1 MENFQNWSEVFV
13 ASFHKLWLDLVA
25 ILPQVIMGI
34 VLIVVGWLVAKIVR
48 WVVTKFLR
56 LVALD
61 KGLEKIKI
69 REYMEKI
76 NLKMAPSRILAQ
88 LAYYSVMLIFFVG
101 AAEVFGWKVVSEKI
115 ADIIAYIPRLI
126 AGMVILAVGL
136 YIAGW
141 VRTGIRTAGKSFG
154 IPSARILSNVAF
166 FVLVI
171 IITLTS
177 LEQIGVNIDLI
188 KANIFILIGGIVLAF
203 GIGYGLGSKDM
214 VANLLA
220 AFYSRKKFHTGQRIR
235 VGDVEGDLES
245 VDSTSVSI
253 RTSEGVV
260 NIPAAKFAAMD
271 VLMLNEADPV

>member
-25 ILPQVIMGI
+25 TLPQVIIGLL
-34 VLIVVGWLVAKIVR
+34 LIIVGWFVAKAVR

-56 LVALD
+56 LVKLD
-61 KGLEKIKI
+61 EGLEKIRI
-69 REYMEKI
+69 REYMEKV
-76 NLKMAPSRILAQ
+76 NLKMPPSRILAQ
-88 LAYYSVMLIFFVG
+88 LAYYSVILIFFVG

-126 AGMVILAVGL
+126 AGMVILGVGL

-141 VRTGIRTAGKSFG
+141 VRTGIRTAGTSFG
-154 IPSARILSNVAF
+154 IPSARILSNIAF

-188 KANIFILIGGIVLAF
+188 KANIFILIGGVVLAF

-220 AFYSRKKFHTGQRIR
+220 AFYSKRRFHTGQRIR
-235 VGDVEGDLES
+235 IGDVEGSLES

-253 RTSEGVV
+253 RTSEGIL
-260 NIPAAKFAAMD
+260 NIPASKFAAMEILAFDD
-271 VLMLNEADPV
+271 VD